1 MNLILSNNR
10 SMAFGFVLA
19 ICSLAGMYLVVFKPI
34 TFSPTREGI
43 GALPIPLKPIYEGR
57 SKPELKAEVE
67 YYPKTLG
74 AQSVAQD
81 EEISF
86 KTIDLSINTLSN
98 TTNPGNPTAP
108 LPDPEI
114 PLRIMIPSINLDAPI
129 VPAQIEFERLA
140 GKEFIEWFV
149 PEEYAVGWHTTSA
162 KLGAP
167 GNTVLNGHHNAYGEV
182 FKDLVGV
189 NEGDYI
195 WVASEESR
203 FKYLITNKMLLP
215 EKYEQ
220 LDVRTN
226 NAQWILP
233 SVDERLTLITCW
245 PYETN
250 THRLIVVARPLS
262 REEITPELE

>member
-1 MNLILSNNR
+1 
-10 SMAFGFVLA
+10 MAFGFVLA
-19 ICSLAGMYLVVFKPI
+19 ICSLAGMYLVAFKPI
-34 TFSPTREGI
+34 TFSYHLPPRQGA
-43 GALPIPLKPIYEGR
+43 GALPLPLKPIYGER
-57 SKPELKAEVE
+57 SKSELKTEE
-67 YYPKTLG
+67 ENHPKILG

-81 EEISF
+81 EETSI
-86 KTIDLSINTLSN
+86 KTFDLPVNTSSN
-98 TTNPGNPTAP
+98 TTSPGNQTAP
-108 LPDPEI
+108 LLDPEI
-114 PLRIMIPSINLDAPI
+114 PVRIMIPSINLDAPI

-182 FKDLVGV
+182 FKDLIGV

-195 WVASEESR
+195 WVASEENR